1 MNVRKL
7 ALGDWAWGRIL
18 DGRVTPADVYYLVRV
33 KGGELPDI
41 GICATHPVPWTIS
54 PPPSPPAAPTR
65 APARHPGT
73 VRPYRR
79 PCSQTSHILRTY
91 SASAAD
97 AECRQATRN
106 GMRLGCGEMDLEE
119 KKVVDPVIRA
129 ARMSLEDVV
138 RELREEE
145 GVWFEGVDWSERRG
159 MREQKPRRKYGGED
173 GRKKIHRPVAVGHH
187 PGRQSRRCCRHR
199 R

>member
-1 MNVRKL
+1 MCIIWL
-7 ALGDWAWGRIL
+7 ES
-18 DGRVTPADVYYLVRV
+18 
-33 KGGELPDI
+33 KGANFP
-41 GICATHPVPWTIS
+41 IS
-54 PPPSPPAAPTR
+54 AY
-65 APARHPGT
+65 
-73 VRPYRR
+73 VRPIPYHGQSLLRR
-79 PCSQTSHILRTY
+79 LLPLHRHEHPQDIREQSARTDGLAHRRRTY
-91 SASAAD
+91 CARTVLSAAD